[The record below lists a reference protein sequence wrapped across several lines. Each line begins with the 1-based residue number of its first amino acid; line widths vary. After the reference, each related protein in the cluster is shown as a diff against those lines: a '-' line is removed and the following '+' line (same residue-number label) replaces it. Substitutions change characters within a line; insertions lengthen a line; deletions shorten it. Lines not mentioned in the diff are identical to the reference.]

1 MRVLMLNGSLNHNG
15 CTYTALQ
22 LMADKLQLEN
32 IYTEIIWGGD
42 KALQDC
48 AFCYA
53 CTKLGKC
60 IYDDDIVNEFIE
72 KSKIS
77 DGFVLGIPM
86 MHTHPSGR
94 IISILDRV
102 FLAGGKYLSHK
113 PMSIVIITQNKNVKS
128 VLPMLNEYFTMNKM
142 PIIFSENQNI
152 LYARTPKEIYTN
164 SKSMQCISSL
174 SQDIIQNIKQQ

>member
-1 MRVLMLNGSLNHNG
+1 MRVLMLNGSLNQKG
-15 CTYTALQ
+15 CTHTALQ
-22 LMADKLQLEN
+22 LMAKKLQSKN
-32 IYTEIIWGGD
+32 IYSDIIWGGD

-53 CTKLGKC
+53 CNKLGKC

-86 MHTHPSGR
+86 IHAHPSGR

-102 FLAGGKYLSHK
+102 LQAGGKHLSNK
-113 PMSIVIITQNKNVKS
+113 PVSIIIITQNKDIKPI
-128 VLPMLNEYFTMNKM
+128 LPMLNEYFITNKM

-152 LYARTPKEIYTN
+152 LYARTPKEIYT
-164 SKSMQCISSL
+164 SPKSMQCISSL
-174 SQDIIQNIKQQ
+174 SQDIIQNIQQ